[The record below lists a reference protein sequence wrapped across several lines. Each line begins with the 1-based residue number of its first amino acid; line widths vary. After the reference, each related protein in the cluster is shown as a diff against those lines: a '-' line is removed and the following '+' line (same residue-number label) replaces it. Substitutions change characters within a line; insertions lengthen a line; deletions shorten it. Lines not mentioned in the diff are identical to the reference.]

1 MSVLRSTTPLIALC
15 ITLSAC
21 SGGTGPAAKL
31 PTILFTNALGIDY
44 TAVALDQT
52 NPGLDTVLFVPNGT
66 QVCLRLSA
74 ASLNFLETVKL
85 EAVDAAGYLIGTT
98 SVRPAADSWTWDGV
112 ARNATVAP
120 TC

>member
-1 MSVLRSTTPLIALC
+1 MPVCAQCGTDNPDIAKFCLACGAPL
-15 ITLSAC
+15 T
-21 SGGTGPAAKL
+21 AAAPVVVDEERK
-31 PTILFTNALGIDY
+31 
-44 TAVALDQT
+44 
-52 NPGLDTVLFVPNGT
+52 LDTVLFVPNGT